1 MIQVLHNWNEIG
13 IATKSLA
20 AKNLPRHATA
30 EKTWDL
36 YQLHPFLQS
45 LSPDSRVIDLG
56 CSGASTLKFLHALGF
71 QNIYGIDLTITAL
84 DRVIQL
90 SRMWKNRTFKPPF
103 RLRRTDL
110 TKTPYP
116 DHHFDLAICLS
127 VIEHGVDLGRFLA
140 ESARILKANALLF
153 ITTDYWQDKITQTHT
168 VKEFNLP
175 WTIFSK
181 TDIEQLLALAAQHGF
196 CLCEPSPIP
205 PCGEKCVV
213 WNGLEFSFICL
224 VLKKTQEA
232 PS

>member
-1 MIQVLHNWNEIG
+1 MIQVLQNWNEIG

-20 AKNLPRHATA
+20 AQNLPRHTTA

-45 LSPDSRVIDLG
+45 LPTTARVIDLG

-71 QNIYGIDLTITAL
+71 QNIYGIDLNITIL
-84 DRVIQL
+84 DRLIQL

-103 RLRRTDL
+103 RLRRADL

-116 DHHFDLAICLS
+116 DQHFDLAICLS
-127 VIEHGVDLGRFLA
+127 VIEHGVDLPRFFA
-140 ESARILKANALLF
+140 ESARILKPGALLF
-153 ITTDYWQDKITQTHT
+153 ITTDYWQDKITPTHT

-175 WTIFSK
+175 WNVFSK
-181 TDIEQLLALAAQHGF
+181 TEIENLLTLAAQHGF
-196 CLCEPSPIP
+196 SLYEQSPIP
-205 PCGEKCVV
+205 PCSEKCVV

-224 VLKKTQEA
+224 VLKKKQET